1 MTPVTSEGVL
11 RYGLVWNGLNLLR
24 HLVSKWPRAELRL
37 RKDMVEVEMRR
48 FLIGEKTMSVQF
60 NTIRDNA
67 ATWGDYDWS
76 YGGDEWTDSAEWKQ
90 ALVEEVMFAYVQP
103 DSVVVEIGPGSGRWS
118 EHLQRRARRLILV
131 DVAQPCLDLCRER
144 FAGATNVELRLT
156 SGNGLDFLSENEID
170 HIWSFDVFVHINPTD
185 INSYLRSMRRVLKPG
200 GCAVIH
206 HAKEGIGSNGW
217 RSAMTDEFFAYL
229 VGKNGLRLVRQLDS
243 WGGGQFGLSSHHDVI
258 SIFEKPSG

>member
-1 MTPVTSEGVL
+1 MTETDSQNIL
-11 RYGLVWNGLNLLR
+11 QYGLVWNGLNLLR
-24 HLVSKWPRAELRL
+24 RLVAKWPRAELRL
-37 RKDMVEVEMRR
+37 RKDMVHVEMRR

-90 ALVEEVMFAYVQP
+90 ALIEEVMFAYLRP
-103 DSVVVEIGPGSGRWS
+103 GSVIVEIGPGSGRWS
-118 EHLQRRARRLILV
+118 EYLRPLARRLILV
-131 DVAQPCLDLCRER
+131 DVAPQCLDRCRQR
-144 FAGATNVELRLT
+144 FASASNVECRLT
-156 SGNGLDFLSENEID
+156 SGNGLDFLSENEVD

-185 INSYLRSMRRVLKPG
+185 IDSYLRSMRRVLKPG

-206 HAKEGIGSNGW
+206 HAKEGIGSSGW

-229 VGKNGLRLVRQLDS
+229 VAKNGLRLVRQLDCR
-243 WGGGQFGLSSHHDVI
+243 GGGQFDLSSHRDVI
-258 SIFEKPSG
+258 SMFEKPLA